1 MPSARTL
8 SPPMIAERIPNRW
21 VQLAI
26 GMVMMIS
33 ISSPQYVWALL
44 TKPFMARLGVTLAEV
59 QVVFSIVVG
68 LQCFLAPLTGFL
80 VERFGA
86 KRLLTIGAL
95 LVGSSWITGAQA
107 QTLWS
112 LYLTYGLLAG
122 LGTGIVYIGVIG
134 LMVKWF
140 PDRRGV
146 ATGIAAAGYGM
157 GALLTTFPVANSLAA
172 VGLERTLT
180 TFGIVFGVV
189 GLVCAWLLRPPPP
202 GFKVDEGI
210 AATVPGRADA
220 PPSKM
225 LTEPIFWLMF
235 AMMTMMATSGLMV
248 VSQMGAFAKDF
259 GITEATVFGMAALPL
274 ALTLDRLT
282 NGLTRPFFGWISD
295 HIGRENTML
304 IAFAIE
310 GVAMTVWYLYHDNA
324 VLFVLLSGVVFFGW
338 GEIFSLFPSTLTD
351 TFGAKHASTNY
362 GFLYA
367 GAGLGAI
374 LGGPLA
380 ALLYQSTGTWGSVF
394 GLAIAANFT
403 TAFLAIA
410 VLKPLR
416 RRYMSCRPT
425 VDTKYPRA

>member
-1 MPSARTL
+1 MPSAKTL
-8 SPPMIAERIPNRW
+8 SPPMIADRIPNRW

-95 LVGSSWITGAQA
+95 LVGSSWIVGARA

-189 GLVCAWLLRPPPP
+189 GLVCASLLRPPPP
-202 GFKVDEGI
+202 GFEVD
-210 AATVPGRADA
+210 AAVTATVPGRADA

-304 IAFAIE
+304 IAFALE

-362 GFLYA
+362 GFLYM

-394 GLAIAANFT
+394 GLAIAANFA

-416 RRYMSCRPT
+416 RRYMSRVT
-425 VDTKYPRA
+425 IPRQSRGHS